1 VQQSTTTAYK
11 ATHTLDSPPSKSF
24 SIQVQTPPV
33 TSATLVPHDMTGV
46 MFGGI
51 TFSWSSG
58 GVLSF
63 EIPVV
68 YQDLDLT
75 RSNATYSAPASYSL
89 FPFSGGSL
97 TIGGVAQTSIIGDGS
112 ITISYPLRDD
122 AFALGTSGKI
132 AKPVLTDK
140 PTATITT
147 TADFEDNTHISRTVN
162 NSVNDVVLK
171 FEGATIASTYKET
184 VEITLPD
191 CISQTNR
198 PTVSGPGPIQQGL
211 ELVAASATN
220 DPPVIAI
227 TSVETTV

>member
-1 VQQSTTTAYK
+1 MAAGSDASVGIAKESVYGTRVAPSRFLPLTAEDLGFTYNRYSSPAIGTGMWSRPSIVTTQVGSGSITGDAMTQGLSFLVNGLHGNTVTPVQQSTTTAYK

-97 TIGGVAQTSIIGDGS
+97 TIGGVA
-112 ITISYPLRDD
+112 
-122 AFALGTSGKI
+122 
-132 AKPVLTDK
+132 
-140 PTATITT
+140 
-147 TADFEDNTHISRTVN
+147 
-162 NSVNDVVLK
+162 
-171 FEGATIASTYKET
+171 
-184 VEITLPD
+184 
-191 CISQTNR
+191 
-198 PTVSGPGPIQQGL
+198 
-211 ELVAASATN
+211 
-220 DPPVIAI
+220 
-227 TSVETTV
+227 